1 MDDIEKYTAFLG
13 KEIQVQIDRPK
24 GSRHPRLDFIYE
36 TNYGFVPGTKA
47 GDGHEIDVYVLDQDE
62 ALEEFRGL
70 CIAVIIR
77 KDDNEHKLIVAE
89 ATVELDQII
98 KQTNFV
104 ESYYDTEV
112 ILLKQDNSN
121 SMQKN

>member
-13 KEIQVQIDRPK
+13 REIQVQIDRPK

-36 TNYGFVPGTKA
+36 TNYGFVPGTQA

-62 ALEEFRGL
+62 ALEEFRGV
-70 CIAVIIR
+70 CIAVIVR
-77 KDDNEHKLIVAE
+77 KDDDEHKLVAAE
-89 ATVELDQII
+89 APIKLDQII
-98 KQTNFV
+98 KQTDFV

-112 ILLKQDNSN
+112 ILLSSDNMRS
-121 SMQKN
+121 